1 MVGVLHLLWLVPLF
15 PLAGAAFALVARPSK
30 RVITIVAPGAIL
42 LAFLWSAASVW
53 QLAALPSRSVELL
66 LGPWLPNIGADWG
79 LFLDPLSSIM
89 ILTVTGIAFLV
100 HVYSVGYMAHDDGFV
115 RYFGYLN
122 LFVFFMLLLVLA
134 NNYGLLFA
142 GWEGVGLA
150 SYLLVGFDYR
160 RPGAAGAG
168 MKAFVV
174 NRAGDA
180 GLLLGLLLLWSVAG
194 TVRFAEAHAAIAR
207 LGSGAGIVTAIA
219 ILFFVGAAG
228 KSAQFPLHVW
238 LPDAMEGPA
247 PVSALIH
254 AATMVTA
261 GVYLLARAHL
271 LFDLSPHASSTIAAI
286 GAFTAIF
293 AATIA
298 LVQTDIKRILAYS
311 TVSQLG
317 YMFLAL
323 GTGAWWVAVFHLFTH
338 AFFKALLFLGA
349 GSVIHALHGE
359 QDVRKMG
366 ALKRALPI
374 THWTMF
380 VGAVA
385 LSGIPGLAGFFSKD
399 AILAQA
405 FNSGATLLYVT
416 GLVTAGLTA
425 FYMWRLMHLTFYG
438 ESCVELPAV
447 HESPKTMTVPL
458 IALAVGSS
466 LAGWVGVPKGWNA
479 PAVFRWF
486 ELWLHPEGS
495 GASRAAG
502 MEWILTGITVAVA
515 LIGISIAR
523 YFYGHKGGVPHTFAQ
538 LVRPLQGVLEEEWY
552 VDSIYNRVFVY
563 AFARGGGRLLNAF
576 DTHVIDRG
584 VNAASAA
591 TRLSGRVSA
600 WWDRWVIDGFVGVFA
615 YSFKLA
621 SYPVRLLQ
629 TGQLQTYALFIVLG
643 VVAFVSFLA
652 FAR

>member
-1 MVGVLHLLWLVPLF
+1 MVSALHLMWLIPLF
-15 PLAGAAFALVARPSK
+15 PLAGAAFALVARPAK
-30 RVITIVAPGAIL
+30 RVVAIVAPGAIL
-42 LAFLWSAASVW
+42 LAFLWSAAAVYE
-53 QLAALPSRSVELL
+53 LGGLPSRTMELP
-66 LGPWLPNIGADWG
+66 LGMWLPNIGAEWG
-79 LFLDPLSSIM
+79 LYLDPLSAIM

-100 HVYSVGYMAHDDGFV
+100 HVYSVGYMKNDRGFV

-150 SYLLVGFDYR
+150 SYLLIGFDFAR
-160 RPGAAGAG
+160 KGAAGAG
-168 MKAFVV
+168 MKAFIV

-180 GLLLGLLLLWSVAG
+180 GFLMGLLLLWSLAG
-194 TVRFAEAHAAIAR
+194 TMRFSDAHAAIAR
-207 LGSGAGIVTAIA
+207 LGSGAGVVTAIA

-271 LFDLSPHASSTIAAI
+271 LFDLSPYAANLIAAV

-338 AFFKALLFLGA
+338 AFFKSLLFLGA

-359 QDVRKMG
+359 QDIRKMG
-366 ALKRALPI
+366 ALKRQMPI

-405 FNSGATLLYVT
+405 FHSGATLLYLT
-416 GLVTAGLTA
+416 GLLTAGLTA

-438 ESCVELPAV
+438 ETHVETGPV
-447 HESPKTMTVPL
+447 HEAPLAMAVPL
-458 IALAVGSS
+458 ITLAVGSS
-466 LAGWVGVPKGWNA
+466 LAGWIGVPKGWNT
-479 PAVFRWF
+479 PAIFRSF
-486 ELWLHPEGS
+486 EMWLNPEGG
-495 GASRAAG
+495 GALPTART
-502 MEWILTGITVAVA
+502 EWILTGLSVAVA

-523 YFYGHKGGVPHTFAQ
+523 YFYGHKGGVPHTFLQ
-538 LVRPLQGVLEEEWY
+538 LVRPLRGVLEEEWY
-552 VDSIYNRVFVY
+552 VDRIYNSIFVH
-563 AFARGGGRLLNAF
+563 AFARGGGRLLNRI
-576 DTHVIDRG
+576 DTGIIDRG
-584 VNAASAA
+584 VNVAGAT
-591 TRLSGRVSA
+591 TRLAGSFSS
-600 WWDRWVIDGFVGVFA
+600 WWDEWVIDGAVRVFA
-615 YSFKLA
+615 YSVKLL

-629 TGQLQTYALFIVLG
+629 TGQLQTYALFIVVG
-643 VVAFVSFLA
+643 VVAFLSYLG

>member
-1 MVGVLHLLWLVPLF
+1 
-15 PLAGAAFALVARPSK
+15 
-30 RVITIVAPGAIL
+30 
-42 LAFLWSAASVW
+42 
-53 QLAALPSRSVELL
+53 
-66 LGPWLPNIGADWG
+66 
-79 LFLDPLSSIM
+79 
-89 ILTVTGIAFLV
+89 
-100 HVYSVGYMAHDDGFV
+100 
-115 RYFGYLN
+115 
-122 LFVFFMLLLVLA
+122 
-134 NNYGLLFA
+134 
-142 GWEGVGLA
+142 
-150 SYLLVGFDYR
+150 
-160 RPGAAGAG
+160 

-194 TVRFAEAHAAIAR
+194 TVRFAESHAAIER
-207 LGSGAGIVTAIA
+207 LGHGSGMVTAIA
-219 ILFFVGAAG
+219 ILFFIGATG

-238 LPDAMEGPA
+238 LPDAMEGPGA
-247 PVSALIH
+247 CFALIH

-271 LFDLSPHASSTIAAI
+271 LFDLSPEASTLIAAV

-338 AFFKALLFLGA
+338 AFFKALSVLGA

-366 ALKRALPI
+366 ALKKPMPI

-380 VGAVA
+380 IGAVA

-405 FNSGATLLYVT
+405 FHSGATLLYGI

-438 ESCVELPAV
+438 ESNVDGPV
-447 HESPKTMTVPL
+447 HESPPTFTVPL

-466 LAGWVGVPKGWNA
+466 LAGWIGVPKTWNT
-479 PAVFRWF
+479 PAIFRSF
-486 ELWLHPEGS
+486 EMWLHPDQG
-495 GASRAAG
+495 GAKPIAS
-502 MEWILTGITVAVA
+502 MEWILTGLSVAVA
-515 LIGISIAR
+515 LIGVSVAR
-523 YFYGHKGGVPHTFAQ
+523 YFYGHRGGVPHTFQQ
-538 LVRPLQGVLEEEWY
+538 LVRPLHGVLEEEWY
-552 VDSIYNRVFVY
+552 VDTVYNAIFVR
-563 AFARGGGRLLNAF
+563 AFGRGGGRLLDVF
-576 DTHVIDRG
+576 DRQVIDRG
-584 VNAASAA
+584 VQAAGTG
-591 TRLSGRVSA
+591 TRLAGSLSS
-600 WWDRWVIDGFVGVFA
+600 WWDDWVIDGFVRCLS
-615 YSFKLA
+615 YSVRLL

-629 TGQLQTYALFIVLG
+629 TGRLQTYALYVTIGVAAFLG
-643 VVAFVSFLA
+643 FLA

>member
-1 MVGVLHLLWLVPLF
+1 MVGALPLLWMVPLF
-15 PLAGAAFALVARPSK
+15 PLAGAAFGLVAKPSK
-30 RVITIVAPGAIL
+30 RTMAFVAPGAIL
-42 LAFLWSAASVW
+42 LAFLWSVAAVW
-53 QLAALPSRSVELL
+53 ELAGLPSRTFELAVAT
-66 LGPWLPNIGADWG
+66 WLPNIGAQWG
-79 LFLDPLSSIM
+79 LFLDPLSAIM
-89 ILTVTGIAFLV
+89 ILTVTGISFLV
-100 HVYSVGYMAHDDGFV
+100 HVYSVGYMAGDEGFV
-115 RYFGYLN
+115 RYFAYLN

-150 SYLLVGFDYR
+150 SYLLIGFDYAR
-160 RPGAAGAG
+160 KGAAGAG

-194 TVRFAEAHAAIAR
+194 TVRFADAHAALAR
-207 LGSGAGIVTAIA
+207 LGGASGVVTAIA
-219 ILFFVGAAG
+219 ILFFIGATG

-271 LFDLSPHASSTIAAI
+271 LFDLSPEASTIIAAV

-359 QDVRKMG
+359 QDIRKMG
-366 ALKRALPI
+366 ALKLAMPV

-380 VGAVA
+380 IGAVA

-405 FNSGATLLYVT
+405 YHSGATVLYTV

-438 ESCVELPAV
+438 ESCVQSGPV
-447 HESPKTMTVPL
+447 HESPATFTVPL

-466 LAGWVGVPKGWNA
+466 LAGWIGVPKTWNT
-479 PAVFRWF
+479 PAIFRSF
-486 ELWLHPEGS
+486 DMWLHPDQA
-495 GASRAAG
+495 GAIPLAS
-502 MEWILTGITVAVA
+502 MEWVLTGLSVAVA
-515 LIGISIAR
+515 LIGMSIAR
-523 YFYGHKGGVPHTFAQ
+523 YFYGHRGGVPQTFQQ

-552 VDSIYNRVFVY
+552 VDRIYSAIFVR
-563 AFARGGGRLLNAF
+563 AFGQGGGRLLDGF
-576 DTHVIDRG
+576 DSRVIDRG
-584 VNAASAA
+584 VNTASAGMRVA
-591 TRLSGRVSA
+591 GRVSS
-600 WWDRWVIDGFVGVFA
+600 WWDEWVIDGFVRVFA
-615 YSFKLA
+615 YSVGLLSF
-621 SYPVRLLQ
+621 PMRLLQ
-629 TGQLQTYALFIVLG
+629 TGNLQTYALFVTAG
-643 VVAFVSFLA
+643 VVAFLGVLA
-652 FAR
+652 FFR

>member
-1 MVGVLHLLWLVPLF
+1 VVSPLHLLWLIPLF
-15 PLAGAAFALVARPSK
+15 PLAGAVFALIGRPSD
-30 RVITIVAPGAIL
+30 RAIGIVAPGAIL
-42 LAFLWSAASVW
+42 LAFLWSAAAVFE
-53 QLAALPSRSVELL
+53 LAGLPARTFELP
-66 LGPWLPNIGADWG
+66 LGIWLPNIGAEWG

-89 ILTVTGIAFLV
+89 VLTVTGIAFLV
-100 HVYSVGYMAHDDGFV
+100 HVYSVGYMAGDEGFV
-115 RYFGYLN
+115 RYFAYLN

-150 SYLLVGFDYR
+150 SYLLIGFDYR
-160 RPGAAGAG
+160 RKGAAGAG
-168 MKAFVV
+168 MKAFIV

-180 GLLLGLLLLWSVAG
+180 GLLLGLLLLWSIAG
-194 TVRFAEAHAAIAR
+194 TVRFAGAHDAIAR
-207 LGSGAGIVTAIA
+207 LGQGSGIVTAIA
-219 ILFFVGAAG
+219 VLFFIGSAG

-271 LFDLSPHASSTIAAI
+271 LFDFSREASTMIAAV

-298 LVQTDIKRILAYS
+298 LVQIDIKRILAYS

-323 GTGAWWVAVFHLFTH
+323 GTGAWWIAVFHLFTH

-349 GSVIHALHGE
+349 GSVIHALGGE

-366 ALKRALPI
+366 ALKHSMPI

-380 VGAVA
+380 IGAVA

-405 FNSGATLLYVT
+405 FYSGATLLYAI

-438 ESCVELPAV
+438 QSCVESGPV
-447 HESPKTMTVPL
+447 HESPATFTVPL
-458 IALAVGSS
+458 IALAIGSS
-466 LAGWVGVPKGWNA
+466 LAGWVGVPKRWNT
-479 PAVFRWF
+479 PAIFRSF
-486 ELWLHPEGS
+486 ELWLHPDQG
-495 GASRAAG
+495 GANPLASR
-502 MEWILTGITVAVA
+502 EWILTGISVAVA
-515 LIGISIAR
+515 LIGISVAR
-523 YFYGHKGGVPHTFAQ
+523 YFYGHRGGVPHTFQQ

-552 VDSIYNRVFVY
+552 VDRIYTAVFVR
-563 AFARGGGRLLNAF
+563 AFGRGGGGLLDRF
-576 DTHVIDRG
+576 DTQVIDRG
-584 VNAASAA
+584 VNAASLG
-591 TRLSGRVSA
+591 TRVAGRFSS
-600 WWDRWVIDGFVGVFA
+600 WWDEWVIDGFVRVFG
-615 YSFKLA
+615 YSVKLL

-629 TGQLQTYALFIVLG
+629 TGQLQTYALFLLIG
-643 VVAFVSFLA
+643 VVAFLGFLE
-652 FAR
+652 FRR